1 MLKAMLNTENDR
13 LLALM
18 RIVLGVVMFPHGA
31 QKVLGWFGGYGIAG
45 TYDFFTN
52 GLHIWGWVAYC
63 VIFGEFLA
71 SLGLLT
77 GTLGRVAAAV
87 VFIIQLGGVIIVHS
101 ANGFFMNWGGKQ
113 AGEGYEFHLM
123 SLTLA
128 IVIVIRGS
136 GAFSLDRLLA
146 KR

>member
-1 MLKAMLNTENDR
+1 MLKRLLYTDDDR

-18 RIVLGVVMFPHGA
+18 RIVLGAIMFPHGA
-31 QKVLGWFGGYGIAG
+31 QKVFGWFGGYGIAG

-52 GLHIWGWVAYC
+52 GLHIWGVIAYC

-77 GTLGRVAAAV
+77 GTFGRVAAAAIFV
-87 VFIIQLGGVIIVHS
+87 IQLGGVFIVHS

-123 SLTLA
+123 SLT
-128 IVIVIRGS
+128 ISFIIVIRGS
-136 GAFSLDRLLA
+136 GAFSMDRILA